1 MAAVIKAL
9 NAKIRSN
16 PTTSYICS
24 TRKLQFRLQPPHDL
38 QLLFATSRKA
48 LAVHAAYTFRSPDH
62 SGCNIVYLGWL
73 LALFFGNNLPW
84 DAGKDDANRVFVDQ
98 LELPHLSLK
107 LLLDIMTSAN
117 AICALDFWGP
127 VSNFGIPVAAVMDT
141 QKSPDLI
148 SGQMT
153 AALVIY
159 SATFMRYSL
168 AVQPKNY
175 LLFACHFVNE
185 CAQLTQGYRYLSYHN
200 WGGKE
205 ALEAAK
211 GQASKVED
219 KAKAIVGK

>member
-24 TRKLQFRLQPPHDL
+24 TH
-38 QLLFATSRKA
+38 
-48 LAVHAAYTFRSPDH
+48 
-62 SGCNIVYLGWL
+62 
-73 LALFFGNNLPW
+73 
-84 DAGKDDANRVFVDQ
+84 
-98 LELPHLSLK
+98 
-107 LLLDIMTSAN
+107 
-117 AICALDFWGP
+117 FWGP

-148 SGQMT
+148 SGGMT
-153 AALVIY
+153 GALVIY

-185 CAQLTQGYRYLSYHN
+185 CAQLTQGYRFLSYHN

-211 GQASKVED
+211 
-219 KAKAIVGK
+219 AKAVVGN